1 MLQFVL
7 NVKKPK
13 NRLIS
18 AILFF
23 VFFSGVHVF
32 FSLHLAVEKNRGV
45 SFGMYFTGI
54 EWIVFVILCF
64 LGYLLVNNFS
74 WGLYMVWVGGLINT
88 INRLITGY
96 VYDYFNLGLV
106 SNNIADFLIFV
117 GIVLFLFRN
126 EYKS

>member
-7 NVKKPK
+7 NVKKPR

-18 AILFF
+18 AVLFF

-32 FSLHLAVEKNRGV
+32 FSLHLPVEKNQGV

-96 VYDYFNLGLV
+96 VCDYFNLGLV